1 MLLVLLLTFLRPHMS
16 FVLHYYVSL
25 HKNGDT
31 CVDVGVFMPPF
42 IILTKCLLFYNVFF
56 QKTSGTFGSFE
67 IIYHCLLLSFSFK
80 SFSSEI
86 NY

>member
-16 FVLHYYVSL
+16 FVLHSYVPL

-42 IILTKCLLFYNVFF
+42 VILTKCLLFYNVFF
-56 QKTSGTFGSFE
+56 QKTGGTFGSFE
-67 IIYHCLLLSFSFK
+67 NLYHCNVTFFSFK
-80 SFSSEI
+80 SFSSEV